1 MRLNLRWPTRAEDR
15 LEKWIAQRHQERV
28 LAGDTPVAGP
38 CPDEAFLED
47 LARRS
52 RKIGLSDPRVDHAAN
67 CPICMNRLLVL
78 RREHRSRQKKLVF
91 ATAIAVCVIIA
102 AIATITRHEMANR
115 SLPTNAAPIAETVNL
130 WDTGAFRGQQPGPL
144 QSVSL
149 PAALVRVRI
158 ILPRF
163 SSPGRYVVAVTHDAS
178 GNGVVAEAAATAI
191 SSNGNQE
198 TVVADLDLRR
208 AKAGRY
214 YLSTTHEQDQAAYYY
229 PLEIR

>member
-1 MRLNLRWPTRAEDR
+1 MRLNLWWSSRAEDR
-15 LEKWIAQRHQERV
+15 FEKWIAQHHEERV
-28 LAGDTPVAGP
+28 LAGETTVAGP
-38 CPDEAFLED
+38 CPDETFLEN
-47 LARRS
+47 LARKS
-52 RKIGLSDPRVDHAAN
+52 RKIALSDPRVDHAAT
-67 CPICMNRLLVL
+67 CPICMSRLLTL
-78 RREHRSRQKKLVF
+78 RHERRSRQQRLVF
-91 ATAIAVCVIIA
+91 ATAIAACVIIA
-102 AIATITRHEMANR
+102 AIVTITRYEMGNHSSA
-115 SLPTNAAPIAETVNL
+115 PNAAPIAETVNL

-163 SSPGRYVVAVTHDAS
+163 SSPGRYVVAVTHDPN
-178 GNGVVAEAAATAI
+178 GNGVVAEAAATAT
-191 SSNGNQE
+191 SSGNQE
-198 TVVADLDLRR
+198 TIVADLDLRP

>member
-1 MRLNLRWPTRAEDR
+1 MRLNLWRPSRAEDR
-15 LEKWIAQRHQERV
+15 FEKWIAQRHQERV
-28 LAGDTPVAGP
+28 LAGETTVAGP
-38 CPDEAFLED
+38 CPDESFLED
-47 LARRS
+47 LSRRS
-52 RKIGLSDPRVDHAAN
+52 KSIALSDPRVDHAAT
-67 CPICMNRLLVL
+67 CPICMNQLLAL
-78 RREHRSRQKKLVF
+78 RHEHHSRRQKLVF
-91 ATAIAVCVIIA
+91 ATAITVCVIIA
-102 AIATITRHEMANR
+102 AIVTITRYEMENR
-115 SLPTNAAPIAETVNL
+115 SLATNSAPIAETVNL

-149 PAALVRVRI
+149 PAALVRVKI

-163 SSPGRYVVAVTHDAS
+163 SSPGRYVLAVTHDPS

-191 SSNGNQE
+191 SIGNQE

-208 AKAGRY
+208 AKTGRY

>member
-1 MRLNLRWPTRAEDR
+1 MRLNLRWFSRAEDR
-15 LEKWIAQRHQERV
+15 FEKWIAQRHEERV
-28 LAGDTPVAGP
+28 LAGDTTVAGP
-38 CPDEAFLED
+38 CPDKAFLED

-52 RKIGLSDPRVDHAAN
+52 RKVALSDPRVDHAAT
-67 CPICMNRLLVL
+67 CPICMNRLLAL
-78 RREHRSRQKKLVF
+78 RHERRSRQQKLVF

-102 AIATITRHEMANR
+102 AIVTITRYEMGNR
-115 SLPTNAAPIAETVNL
+115 SLATNTGSIAETVNL

-149 PAALVRVRI
+149 PAALVRVTI

-163 SSPGRYVVAVTHDAS
+163 SSPGRYVVAVTHDPS
-178 GNGVVAEAAATAI
+178 GNGVVAEAAATAT
-191 SSNGNQE
+191 SSGNQE
-198 TVVADLDLRR
+198 MIVADLDLRR

>member
-1 MRLNLRWPTRAEDR
+1 MRLNWRRPSRAEDR
-15 LEKWIAQRHQERV
+15 FEKWIAQRHQERV
-28 LAGDTPVAGP
+28 LAGDTIVAGP
-38 CPDEAFLED
+38 CPDEIFLED

-52 RKIGLSDPRVDHAAN
+52 RKIALSDLRVDHAAT
-67 CPICMNRLLVL
+67 CPICMDRLLAL
-78 RREHRSRQKKLVF
+78 RREQRSRQKKLVF
-91 ATAIAVCVIIA
+91 ATAIAVCVLIA
-102 AIATITRHEMANR
+102 AIVTITRYEMGNR
-115 SLPTNAAPIAETVNL
+115 SLATNTAPIAETVNL

-163 SSPGRYVVAVTHDAS
+163 SSPGRYGVAVTHDPS
-178 GNGVVAEAAATAI
+178 GNGLVAEAAATAT
-191 SSNGNQE
+191 SSGKRE
-198 TVVADLDLRR
+198 IILADLDLRH

-229 PLEIR
+229 PLRIR

>member
-1 MRLNLRWPTRAEDR
+1 MRLNLRRSSRAENR
-15 LEKWIAQRHQERV
+15 FEKWIAQRHQERV
-28 LAGDTPVAGP
+28 LAGDTTVVGP

-52 RKIGLSDPRVDHAAN
+52 RRIALSDPRVDHAAT
-67 CPICMNRLLVL
+67 CSICMNRLLAL
-78 RREHRSRQKKLVF
+78 RCEHRSRQQKLVF

-102 AIATITRHEMANR
+102 AIVTITRYEIGNH
-115 SLPTNAAPIAETVNL
+115 SLASNMAPIAETVNL

-163 SSPGRYVVAVTHDAS
+163 SSPGRYVVAVTHDPS
-178 GNGVVAEAAATAI
+178 GNGVVAEATANAT
-191 SSNGNQE
+191 SSGQQE
-198 TVVADLDLRR
+198 IIVADLDLRSAR
-208 AKAGRY
+208 AGRY
-214 YLSTTHEQDQAAYYY
+214 YLATTHEQDQAAYYY
-229 PLEIR
+229 PLQIK

>member
-1 MRLNLRWPTRAEDR
+1 MRLNLRWSSRAEDR
-15 LEKWIAQRHQERV
+15 FEKWIAQRHQERV
-28 LAGDTPVAGP
+28 LAGDTTVAGP
-38 CPDEAFLED
+38 CPDDTFLKD

-52 RKIGLSDPRVDHAAN
+52 RKVALSDPRVDHAAT
-67 CPICMNRLLVL
+67 CPICMDRLLTL
-78 RREHRSRQKKLVF
+78 RREHRSRQQKLVF
-91 ATAIAVCVIIA
+91 ASAVAVCVIIA
-102 AIATITRHEMANR
+102 AIVTITRYEMGNR
-115 SLPTNAAPIAETVNL
+115 TSFPNTAPIAETVNL
-130 WDTGAFRGQQPGPL
+130 WGAGAFRGQQPGPL

-149 PAALVRVRI
+149 PAALVRVTI

-163 SSPGRYVVAVTHDAS
+163 SSPGRYVVAVTHDPS
-178 GNGVVAEAAATAI
+178 GNGVVAEAVATAT
-191 SSNGNQE
+191 SSGNQE